1 MQITID
7 SRSVTI
13 AHHTE
18 LGPRPVRGTLME
30 VPAVFV
36 VQQLSKR

>member
-1 MQITID
+1 MQITIE
-7 SRSVTI
+7 SPCVTI

-30 VPAVFV
+30 VPPVFRL
-36 VQQLSKR
+36 QQLSKR